1 MDEKEYIVTV
11 KQGVDW
17 REVHEDLTK
26 ENQKQFI
33 PNHKV
38 PVDDLREINKRNTH
52 YHLSDQEAA
61 ELRKDSRIEAVEI
74 PMVPQKKAL
83 QEGNFNRA
91 GGDTGQQDNWGLL
104 RHIADSNIFGTST
117 ADPGGTYDYVLD
129 GTGVDVVLQDSGI
142 NGVNSAAGL
151 HPEFTDANG
160 TSRIKEINWFTESGI
175 SGSQP
180 TDFYNDTD
188 GHGTHV
194 ASTMAGKKFGWAK
207 NADIYSQTILD
218 SPHTISVSNAMDTL
232 LGWHQAK
239 TNNRP
244 TVVNMSYGY
253 VYYLNT
259 ATTPN
264 GFGFNSGGPWY
275 DLVSGT
281 YRGTPHTDTTRS
293 NLRTRGINGQFR
305 GNSIYGFPARLASVD
320 ADIKQL
326 TDAGIIVCIAA
337 GNDSMKHDISTG
349 TDYNNS
355 LVVTSFGTWFYH
367 TGGSPNLNGEPGF
380 NVGAIGFSNS
390 NAAFN
395 EKASFSDSGPG
406 VNIYAC
412 RQNIIGAWPQGPGY
426 NYYYDNSFFQNK
438 ISGTSMASP
447 QMAGMAACLLQAHPD
462 WTPRQVMTWFQN
474 NSTNTILDTGQDDD
488 YTTTNSVHGGPAK
501 VAYFPLKGQKP
512 FGIN

>member
-26 ENQKQFI
+26 DNQKQFI

-52 YHLSDQEAA
+52 YHLSDHEAS

-74 PMVPQKKAL
+74 PMTPQKKAL
-83 QEGNFNRA
+83 QEGDFNR
-91 GGDTGQQDNWGLL
+91 GGTDSGQQDNWGLL
-104 RHIADSNIFGTST
+104 RHIADNNIFGTSSS
-117 ADPGGTYDYVLD
+117 DPGGTYDYVLD

-142 NGVNSAAGL
+142 KTD
-151 HPEFTDANG
+151 HPEFQDANLQ
-160 TSRIKEINWFTESGI
+160 SRVKQINWFTESGVA
-175 SGSQP
+175 GSQP
-180 TDFYNDTD
+180 ANFYTDSD

-194 ASTMAGKKFGWAK
+194 ASTMAGQKFGWAK

-218 SPHTISVSNAMDTL
+218 NPGNSISVGNAMDTL

-264 GFGFNSGGPWY
+264 GFGFSSSGPWY

-305 GNSIYGFPARLASVD
+305 GNSIYGFPARVSSVD

-349 TDYNNS
+349 VDYNNS
-355 LVVTSFGTWFYH
+355 LVVTAFGTWYYH

-395 EKASFSDSGPG
+395 EKASFSDSGPAT
-406 VNIYAC
+406 NIYTC
-412 RQNIIGAWPQGPGY
+412 GQNIIGAWPTTTYSYHY
-426 NYYYDNSFFQNK
+426 NNSYGQNK

-462 WTPRQVMTWFQN
+462 WTPRQVMNWFTSN
-474 NSTNTILDTGQDDD
+474 ATSTILNTGQDDD
-488 YTTTNSVHGGPAK
+488 YTTSNSVHGGPAK
-501 VAYFPLKGQKP
+501 VGYLPLKGQKP

>member
-1 MDEKEYIVTV
+1 
-11 KQGVDW
+11 
-17 REVHEDLTK
+17 
-26 ENQKQFI
+26 
-33 PNHKV
+33 
-38 PVDDLREINKRNTH
+38 
-52 YHLSDQEAA
+52 
-61 ELRKDSRIEAVEI
+61 
-74 PMVPQKKAL
+74 MVGP
-83 QEGNFNRA
+83 
-91 GGDTGQQDNWGLL
+91 
-104 RHIADSNIFGTST
+104 
-117 ADPGGTYDYVLD
+117 
-129 GTGVDVVLQDSGI
+129 
-142 NGVNSAAGL
+142 
-151 HPEFTDANG
+151 
-160 TSRIKEINWFTESGI
+160 
-175 SGSQP
+175 
-180 TDFYNDTD
+180 
-188 GHGTHV
+188 
-194 ASTMAGKKFGWAK
+194 K

-218 SPHTISVSNAMDTL
+218 NSGNTISVASANDTL

-253 VYYLNT
+253 IYFLNT

-264 GFGFNSGGPWY
+264 GFGFGTSGPWY

-305 GNSIYGFPARLASVD
+305 GNSIYGFPARVASVD

-380 NVGAIGFSNS
+380 NVGAVGFSNS

-406 VNIYAC
+406 VNIYTC
-412 RQNIIGAWPQGPGY
+412 GQNIIGAYPSGSY
-426 NYYYDNSFFQNK
+426 DYYYDSSFKQNK

-501 VAYFPLKGQKP
+501 VAYLPLKGQKP